1 MNTSSYCRS
10 PKIDADQIA
19 RNVQALTGGATL
31 EIENLKS
38 LSPLPIPPFGQAQ
51 TVSLIEALFQ
61 PAERIHIMWKRQKMV
76 GGKVDEFFDGAGLS
90 VTRQE
95 MICSLQTETLVQK
108 AGGYLYTINPVAKL
122 ASGKSGY
129 FRDADC
135 VAWRYLL
142 LECDGVSMP
151 EQAELL
157 VRLPL
162 PITAITSSGGRSLH
176 AILQVDAE
184 DEKAY
189 KKLASGLLR
198 KLKLVGF
205 DPSCSNPSRKS
216 RLPGFTRIDRE
227 TGLEGKQELLY
238 LNNSPKAQAIA

>member
-129 FRDADC
+129 FCDADC
-135 VAWRYLL
+135 VACRYLL
-142 LECDGVSMP
+142 VECDEVSLA
-151 EQAELL
+151 EQAAMM

-162 PITAITSSGGRSLH
+162 PIRAIASSGGKSLH
-176 AILQVDAE
+176 AIVQVDAE

-189 KKLASGLLR
+189 KKLTRGLLQ
-198 KLKLVGF
+198 KAAVG
-205 DPSCSNPSRKS
+205 
-216 RLPGFTRIDRE
+216 RLRFLMLESLAQEPVARIHPHR
-227 TGLEGKQELLY
+227 
-238 LNNSPKAQAIA
+238 